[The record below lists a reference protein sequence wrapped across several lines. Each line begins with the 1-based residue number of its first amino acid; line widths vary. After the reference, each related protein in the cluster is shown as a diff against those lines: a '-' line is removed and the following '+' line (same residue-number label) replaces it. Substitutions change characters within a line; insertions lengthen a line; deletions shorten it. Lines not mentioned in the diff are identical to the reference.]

1 MNLKKQSRLI
11 MQNENYPNNSEER
24 RAILTALAATEP
36 TLKSDCPSDQT
47 LAAFIDNRSDSKQ
60 RNIIL
65 DHLDACPDCYEK
77 WLSAAEILADEKK
90 VPVRFWKRP
99 LFSIPLAVAA
109 GLAVFIVL
117 NWPSELDRLLS
128 DTYKT
133 VYLQKQTF
141 SADSLS
147 LPWERPSRSFGFAS
161 APRISDSYRA
171 FGAGLWQGK
180 QELIKETAGL
190 TISPFF
196 TPSWNGKSKL
206 KADKWS
212 DTSVAVCFRLG
223 RQCLLLRAVCQSDVP
238 VHDDFWKQQIAII
251 EIILEDMDKLSDD
264 VITDKQ
270 WIVAKL
276 AKIQSGLVAV
286 KDDNKGR
293 RTYRKLAE
301 DLDAL
306 IYFISPPSIL

>member
-1 MNLKKQSRLI
+1 MR
-11 MQNENYPNNSEER
+11 NEEYPNDSEER
-24 RAILTALAATEP
+24 RAVLTALAATEP

-47 LAAFIDNRSDSKQ
+47 LAAFIDNRLDTEKRSAV
-60 RNIIL
+60 L

-77 WLSAAEILADEKK
+77 WLSVIEIKADKK
-90 VPVRFWKRP
+90 KASVRFWRRP
-99 LFSIPLAVAA
+99 FFSIPLAVAA
-109 GLAVFIVL
+109 GLAIFISIY
-117 NWPSELDRLLS
+117 NRNPELDRLLS

-133 VYLQKQTF
+133 VYEQKMTF

-147 LPWERPSRSFGFAS
+147 LPWEQPSQSFGFAP
-161 APRISDSYRA
+161 APRTSDSHRA